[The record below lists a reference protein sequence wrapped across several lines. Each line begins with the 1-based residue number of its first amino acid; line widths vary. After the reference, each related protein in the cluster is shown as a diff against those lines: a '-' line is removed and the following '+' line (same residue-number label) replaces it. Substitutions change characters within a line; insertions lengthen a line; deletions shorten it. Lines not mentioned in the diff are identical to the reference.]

1 MQDCCVN
8 TQPEDVNSSKSDG
21 HLLEEASSCNTGCSL
36 ELFTPR
42 NIVTFCIS
50 D

>member
-21 HLLEEASSCNTGCSL
+21 HLVEEASSCNTGALWSCL
-36 ELFTPR
+36 PPGVL
-42 NIVTFCIS
+42 
-50 D
+50 